1 MRYSEARGTLNY
13 EKNLKSKIS
22 CQTPFKY
29 IYLLYMKITEAKI
42 YFIFE
47 RLKQVV
53 LIFKRKWQKLLAGTW
68 QT

>member
-1 MRYSEARGTLNY
+1 
-13 EKNLKSKIS
+13 
-22 CQTPFKY
+22 
-29 IYLLYMKITEAKI
+29 MKITEAQH

-53 LIFKRKWQKLLAGTW
+53 LNFKQKWQKLLAGTW